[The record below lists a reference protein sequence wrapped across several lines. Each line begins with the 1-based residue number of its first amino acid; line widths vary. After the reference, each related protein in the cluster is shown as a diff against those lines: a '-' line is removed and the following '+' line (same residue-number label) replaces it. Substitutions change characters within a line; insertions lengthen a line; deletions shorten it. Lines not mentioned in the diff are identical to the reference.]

1 MNHQQTMALRNLKAV
16 CTNKRIDLFTL
27 LSRYDSDRNGMVPA
41 SKFKEVNDKYKLIDN
56 PASFLAITRLVQKGS
71 LDQIDIN
78 LLQLYL
84 SKAEDPSKFA
94 YLEIVREMILNYAR
108 KNQTPVR
115 KLFDKYNEA
124 KKLSPKNFC
133 DLLITCDLKKPDSQK
148 IEDIMKEYHP
158 TSQLPV
164 MTIYDYLSIFQRE
177 TIEEDLMDMFRPY
190 ATMYTSLKAK
200 LEMLGNSIAKHFYTV
215 TSTLQL
221 SFELMKFLDLPEGNT
236 EAIKFCA
243 LLEDPTTGTKN
254 VLDRKALE
262 FVEMH
267 LPKNFGNLVGAQQ
280 RPNAIHAA
288 APSPRIAAD
297 PSGLTIEELEKVK
310 VGITQIDGVMRKALN
325 QDYIGALQKYDR
337 SKTGKISDGDF
348 YSFLEQD
355 LKLNVSKK
363 KNSIDML
370 KRYAKKGTE
379 GPLDYHHLWAIISTD
394 LSLKKSQLGSQFQS
408 ESVVGDNSAPPA
420 VPSYLRQDKPDN
432 RPPIV
437 EGGIVDSVADA
448 ALKHPVRAQILRVYR
463 ELGISKDNFINLMFP
478 DSVRDLEKEKF
489 FKHLMDTVKGLDPV
503 DVNKYMDL
511 SEIIKDKKYA
521 QRDKFRVAIF
531 EETGLQGDLKNQT
544 MDQQIQS
551 VFNAFRTGKD
561 GLTMNQVG
569 DACKRLGIYLSKPEL
584 DHLYRDFK
592 KKDSSDMSEG
602 DFNKLIKHEFS
613 KEIIGS
619 RVIGQRLTNLL
630 DSILKRREDNIVNS
644 QIQ

>member
-16 CTNKRIDLFTL
+16 CINKRIDLFTL
-27 LSRYDSDRNGMVPA
+27 LSRYDSERNGMVPA

-108 KNQTPVR
+108 KNLTPVR
-115 KLFDKYNEA
+115 KLFDKYSQA
-124 KKLSPKNFC
+124 KKLTPQNFC

-158 TSQLPV
+158 TSQQPV
-164 MTIYDYLSIFQRE
+164 MTIFDYLSIFQRE

-190 ATMYTSLKAK
+190 AAMYTNLKIK

-236 EAIKFCA
+236 EAIRFCGM
-243 LLEDPTTGTKN
+243 LEDPTAGSKN
-254 VLDRKALE
+254 ILDRKALE

-267 LPKNFGNLVGAQQ
+267 LPKNFGNIVGAQQ
-280 RPNAIHAA
+280 TNGSANPAV
-288 APSPRIAAD
+288 PSPRVPAD

-310 VGITQIDGVMRKALN
+310 VGITQIDAVMRKALN
-325 QDYIGALQKYDR
+325 QDYIAALKKYDR
-337 SKTGKISDGDF
+337 LNTHKISDGDF
-348 YSFLEQD
+348 YAFLEQD

-363 KNSIDML
+363 KNTIDLL
-370 KRYAKKGTE
+370 KRYAKKGVE
-379 GPLDYHHLWAIISTD
+379 GPLDYYHLWAMISTD
-394 LSLKKSQLGSQFQS
+394 LSLKKSQLGTQFQS
-408 ESVVGDNSAPPA
+408 ESVIGDNSAPPA
-420 VPSYLRQDKPDN
+420 VPSYLRQDKPDP
-432 RPPIV
+432 RPPLV
-437 EGGIVDSVADA
+437 EGTVIDEVADA

-463 ELGISKDNFINLMFP
+463 EVGISKDQFINLIFP
-478 DSVRDLEKEKF
+478 DSVRDLETSKF
-489 FKHLMDTVKGLDPV
+489 LINLNNTVKGLDPA
-503 DVNKYMDL
+503 DLTKYLEL
-511 SEIIKDKKYA
+511 SEIIKDKKFA

-531 EETGLQGDLKNQT
+531 EESGLQGDLKNQT

-551 VFNAFRTGKD
+551 VFNTFRTGKD

-569 DACKRLGIYLSKPEL
+569 DACKRLGIYLSKAEL

-592 KKDSSDMSEG
+592 KKDSNDMSEA
-602 DFNKLIKHEFS
+602 DFNKLIKHEIS
-613 KEIIGS
+613 KEIISS
-619 RVIGQRLTNLL
+619 RVLGQRLNNLL
-630 DSILKRREDNIVNS
+630 DSVLKRREDNILNS